1 MYRHRGQLGR
11 HAPSLPEA
19 VPPIGNGCGLSAG
32 RRPAAAAAAG
42 GTHSSACREGAFQDE
57 GGRPCAVVIEEIT
70 PQEPWPF
77 PTFIFCTSPLGAAS
91 RTQGDAE
98 PGGEHPLGLCGEVL
112 EGARLA
118 GGRGSRTSTLLFLY
132 AFPGVPLPARV
143 YRKSSALYTSYG
155 KSSVLRSSLFLG

>member
-1 MYRHRGQLGR
+1 M
-11 HAPSLPEA
+11 
-19 VPPIGNGCGLSAG
+19 
-32 RRPAAAAAAG
+32 
-42 GTHSSACREGAFQDE
+42 
-57 GGRPCAVVIEEIT
+57 IEEIT

-112 EGARLA
+112 EGAGLA
-118 GGRGSRTSTLLFLY
+118 DWKGGK
-132 AFPGVPLPARV
+132 
-143 YRKSSALYTSYG
+143 KSSALYTSYG